1 MSAQEWILVFVL
13 ISCFLL
19 AALASGTET
28 ALISVG
34 RLRVRFLAEQ
44 GSKAAGILQRLRADP
59 NRYLSTV
66 LFTNTLALI
75 VASTSTTLLSDSIFT
90 KWGVQSEYR
99 LWLALLVSFVLSV
112 ILLIAAEVTPK
123 TLAIQYA
130 ERVALAAAGPV
141 DRLAS
146 ALGPI
151 LWAVT
156 IISRALT
163 GGRAARAPFLTE
175 EELLTLLHVSEEA
188 GVIEEQEHQMIHG
201 IIEIGDKTVRE
212 IMIPRTDIIAIETD
226 ATLKDIVKVFKEHR
240 HTRVPV
246 YEGDLDHVVG
256 LLHTKDLLLFYTLSS
271 AQEFDIDKILRPIK
285 FTPEQ
290 KKVDELLHEMR
301 MEKVHMMIVVDEYG
315 GTAGLVSL
323 EDLLEEI
330 VGEIRDEY
338 DAGEEDR
345 LTILNEREARVDAGF
360 PLEELNSRLSL
371 SIEES
376 GDYDSVGGYV
386 HAMLGKIAS
395 AGDSFR
401 GGRALWTVEKV
412 KGRRIETVRLKADQ
426 PWPAEALVASGIAVP
441 TQGDRRDS
449 ASDSTVSSPLRGEGL
464 GGHPGHIS

>member
-1 MSAQEWILVFVL
+1 MNAQDWIEAVVL
-13 ISCFLL
+13 IVCFLL

-75 VASTSTTLLSDSIFT
+75 VASTATTLLSDSIFT

-212 IMIPRTDIIAIETD
+212 IMIPRTDIIAIEKD
-226 ATLKDIVKVFKEHR
+226 ATLKDVVKVFKEHR

-271 AQEFDIDKILRPIK
+271 AQKFDIDKILRPIK

-301 MEKVHMMIVVDEYG
+301 TEKVHMMIVVDEYG

-371 SIEES
+371 AIEES

-386 HAMLGKIAS
+386 HAMLGKIAT
-395 AGDSFR
+395 AGDAFR

-412 KGRRIETVRLKADQ
+412 KGRRIETVRLKADR
-426 PWPAEALVASGIAVP
+426 PWPTEALIASGIAVP
-441 TQGDRRDS
+441 AQNDRRDS
-449 ASDSTVSSPLRGEGL
+449 ADVAMEEQ
-464 GGHPGHIS
+464 PGHIS

>member
-1 MSAQEWILVFVL
+1 MSATAWFEVIVL
-13 ISCFLL
+13 IVCFFV
-19 AALASGTET
+19 AGLASATET
-28 ALISVG
+28 ALTSIG

-59 NRYLSTV
+59 NRFLSTV

-75 VASTSTTLLSDSIFT
+75 VASTSTTLLTDQLFAS
-90 KWGVQSEYR
+90 WGVPSELH
-99 LWLALLVSFVLSV
+99 LWLALLVSFLLSV
-112 ILLIAAEVTPK
+112 VLLIAAEVTPK
-123 TLAIQYA
+123 TLAIRYA

-141 DRLAS
+141 DRMAT
-146 ALGPI
+146 ALGPV

-156 IISRALT
+156 IVSRALT

-175 EELLTLLHVSEEA
+175 EELLTLLHVSEEQ

-212 IMIPRTDIIAIETD
+212 IMVPRTDIVAVEKT
-226 ATLKDIVKVFKEHR
+226 ASLKEIVKVFKEHR

-246 YEGDLDHVVG
+246 YENNLDHVVG

-271 AQEFDIDKILRPIK
+271 AQKFDIEKILRPIK

-301 MEKVHMMIVVDEYG
+301 TEKVHMMIVVDEYG

-323 EDLLEEI
+323 EDVIEEI

-338 DAGEEDR
+338 DSGEEDM

-371 SIEES
+371 AIEES
-376 GDYDSVGGYV
+376 RDYDSVGGYV
-386 HAMLGKIAS
+386 HAMLGKLAA
-395 AGDSFR
+395 AGDTFT

-412 KGRRIETVRLKADQ
+412 KGRRIETVRLKADR
-426 PWPAEALVASGIAVP
+426 PWPNEALIAAGIAVP
-441 TQGDRRDS
+441 EKSDRHDE
-449 ASDSTVSSPLRGEGL
+449 AADPAMEG
-464 GGHPGHIS
+464 